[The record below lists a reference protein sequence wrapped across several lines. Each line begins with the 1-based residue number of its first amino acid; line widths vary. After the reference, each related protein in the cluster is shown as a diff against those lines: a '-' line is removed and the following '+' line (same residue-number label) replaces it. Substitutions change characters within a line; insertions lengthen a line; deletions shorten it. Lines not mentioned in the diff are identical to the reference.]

1 MKVQSKVFRSNSQ
14 SWDAM
19 CEEVSAF
26 ASEIGAD
33 RLINISMAAAGGT
46 HLGFAAG
53 RRDLSSGIGDDRSRV
68 MRIGG
73 LLDAPL
79 KTTSDSVEGLD

>member
-1 MKVQSKVFRSNSQ
+1 MKVQSKVFRSNNQ

-26 ASEIGAD
+26 ASDIGPE

-46 HLGFAAG
+46 HLGFGADG
-53 RRDLSSGIGDDRSRV
+53 VIV
-68 MRIGG
+68 
-73 LLDAPL
+73 
-79 KTTSDSVEGLD
+79 VWFWE